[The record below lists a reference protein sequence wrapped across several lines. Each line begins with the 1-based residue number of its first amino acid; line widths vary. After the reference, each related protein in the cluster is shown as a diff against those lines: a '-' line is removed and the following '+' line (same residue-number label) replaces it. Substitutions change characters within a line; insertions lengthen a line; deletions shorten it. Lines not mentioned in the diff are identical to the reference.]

1 MAYLKF
7 VGSGRIKKVLAKGIP
22 SGMLGE
28 LVEALSLM
36 VVGKDGSDENDE
48 TKFVCKVLSA
58 IVSVS
63 GFAMETMFLSS
74 ADRKR
79 VRDTLAALD
88 ASESCD
94 PAKVASVR
102 TAFNFENEA

>member
-1 MAYLKF
+1 MN
-7 VGSGRIKKVLAKGIP
+7 
-22 SGMLGE
+22 
-28 LVEALSLM
+28 LSKRCHSWC
-36 VVGKDGSDENDE
+36 VGKDGSDENDE
-48 TKFVCKVLSA
+48 TKFVCKVLCA

-88 ASESCD
+88 ASETCD
-94 PAKVASVR
+94 PAKGGSCAHR
-102 TAFNFENEA
+102 FNFENEKSLSVPVV